1 MVDSEIIRYTV
12 SILVGIAT
20 AIPLIFT
27 LVKYIKKFIKERN
40 WAPLMNLLSKLI
52 AEAETLFKTN
62 AERKEWVMAMIKASA
77 DALNYEYDENSISDL
92 VDALVAMS
100 KVVNV
105 APKD

>member
-77 DALNYEYDENSISDL
+77 DALSYEYDENSISDL